1 MGRFHLLSRYREIK
15 LKIKKW
21 YENESSKIKLQS
33 KIDVLQDSENVRIYH
48 HEIQQK
54 NIKRSPILKLQT
66 EQGLIESHFKCADY
80 LEKSVSSLLLFPP
93 NLYPSAQAR
102 LLNEVK
108 PVFTEEDNRML
119 LTPPSQEEV
128 KEVLWS
134 CNLNASPG
142 TDGISALL
150 YKVHWDILG
159 KYLSSIVNKVFS
171 GQQPSNSQ
179 QTILMIFA
187 NKPKKPNSIQA
198 KDKSRI
204 SLLNV
209 DFKLMTGME
218 AKRMRK
224 TMNHTV
230 SVYHLC
236 N

>member
-1 MGRFHLLSRYREIK
+1 
-15 LKIKKW
+15 
-21 YENESSKIKLQS
+21 
-33 KIDVLQDSENVRIYH
+33 
-48 HEIQQK
+48 
-54 NIKRSPILKLQT
+54 
-66 EQGLIESHFKCADY
+66 
-80 LEKSVSSLLLFPP
+80 
-93 NLYPSAQAR
+93 
-102 LLNEVK
+102 
-108 PVFTEEDNRML
+108 ML

-171 GQQPSNSQ
+171 DQQPPNSQ

-224 TMNHTV
+224 TMNHTISPLQLV
-230 SVYHLC
+230 AGDDRRLHHGVAMTRDAIQAAPIIQKYTVQGYCYDLKPAITSIKLKS
-236 N
+236 NQ